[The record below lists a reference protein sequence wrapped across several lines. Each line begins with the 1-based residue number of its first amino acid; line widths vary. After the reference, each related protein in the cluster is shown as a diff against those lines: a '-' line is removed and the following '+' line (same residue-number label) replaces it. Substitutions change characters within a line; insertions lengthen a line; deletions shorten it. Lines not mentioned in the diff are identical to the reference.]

1 MTRLDTELAEL
12 SQRIRSMSDRAIAAL
27 FWACFD
33 ALSEEFSAWADH
45 TGASTEPLLRRGQ
58 SAAYDFAAHGT
69 QPAEA
74 SRLLAELEAGTPPV
88 ESPDEVSSTS
98 AQDCWIC
105 ADVGVRVFV
114 ERDYD
119 AGPAIEYALE
129 PILGSVTEELFGVT
143 QLGSGPDEDEKV
155 ETLLRHPRVEQ
166 AFAFVRW
173 ATEFLG
179 SEPDEQ
185 SLDTLRSRAP
195 AIAP

>member
-12 SQRIRSMSDRAIAAL
+12 SQRIRSMSDRAKAAL
-27 FWACFD
+27 FWACSD
-33 ALSEEFSAWADH
+33 ALSEEFSAWAEH
-45 TGASTEPLLRRGQ
+45 TGAGTEPLLRRGQ

-69 QPAEA
+69 RPAGA
-74 SRLLAELEAGTPPV
+74 SQLLSDLEAGTPPG

-129 PILGSVTEELFGVT
+129 PLLGRVSEELFGVT
-143 QLGSGPDEDEKV
+143 QLGSGPDEEDKL
-155 ETLLRHPRVEQ
+155 ETLLRHPRIEG

-185 SLDTLRSRAP
+185 SLNTVRSRAV

>member
-12 SQRIRSMSDRAIAAL
+12 SQRIRSMSDRATAGL
-27 FWACFD
+27 FWACSD
-33 ALSEEFSAWADH
+33 ALSDEFSAWADH
-45 TGASTEPLLRRGQ
+45 TGASTEPTLRAGQ
-58 SAAYDFAAHGT
+58 SAAYGFAAHGT
-69 QPAEA
+69 QPAQA
-74 SRLLAELEAGTPPV
+74 SRLLAELEGATPPG
-88 ESPDEVSSTS
+88 ESPDEVSSTA

-114 ERDYD
+114 RGDYD

-129 PILGSVTEELFGVT
+129 PLLGRVSEELFGVT
-143 QLGSGPDEDEKV
+143 QLGSGPDEEEKV
-155 ETLLRHPRVEQ
+155 ETLLRHPRIEG

-185 SLDTLRSRAP
+185 SLNTVRSRAV